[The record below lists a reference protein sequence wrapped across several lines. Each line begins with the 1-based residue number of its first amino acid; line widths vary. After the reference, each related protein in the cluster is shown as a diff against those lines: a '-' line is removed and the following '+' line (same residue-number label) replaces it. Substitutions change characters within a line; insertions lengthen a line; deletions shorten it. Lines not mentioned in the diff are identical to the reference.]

1 MNTET
6 KLRRRLLLAGGGA
19 AALLPWLEIFRGG
32 RAQAQTATPIKRFMV
47 FFYPGGVIRDKFWPT
62 GTETNFTMP
71 YILDPLKDYK
81 DKLLIMDGLQQ
92 NNMND
97 NKPGHPHTQGMT
109 GLLTGKATTSGP
121 YAFFLG
127 GSTDFAQGPSVDH
140 LIGTKISAGLRFPTL
155 ELGVLWPTYG
165 TGPSPQNT
173 INYSGAGQPAQPVA
187 DPWKAFQRIFMG
199 VGMSGTAGADAAA
212 ALRLKRTQLVLD
224 SAAAE
229 FKAVMPSL
237 GAEDKL
243 RLQEHLGRFDEIRS
257 SLMAPTGVGPSCAVP
272 TNITSA
278 DSISYSTGGDGSHQT
293 VATAASNRMPTIS
306 RQMIDMAV
314 QSFACDL
321 TRVAT
326 IQYTDAASR
335 ASFPWLNYNENHHFY
350 QHDGGYQMQPCADI
364 AHFFYGE
371 FAYLIKRLAETKE
384 GDKTMLDST
393 AVLLCS
399 EIGDPPSHDYKR
411 IPFILAGSGGGSFK
425 TGRYVNFGGK
435 PHHMLLV
442 ALMNAYGLSD
452 TSIGDAKY
460 NNGALTGLG

>member
-1 MNTET
+1 MTVET

-19 AALLPWLEIFRGG
+19 AALLPWLEVFRGG
-32 RAQAQTATPIKRFMV
+32 RAHAQTATPIKRFMV
-47 FFYPGGVIRDKFWPT
+47 FFYPGGVIREQFWPT
-62 GTETNFTMP
+62 GTETNFTLP
-71 YILDPLKDYK
+71 YLLDPLQDYK
-81 DKLLIMDGLQQ
+81 DQLLIMDGLQQ
-92 NNMND
+92 DNMND
-97 NKPGHPHTQGMT
+97 NRPGHPHTQGMT
-109 GLLTGKATTSGP
+109 GLLTGKATVSGP

-127 GSTDFAQGPSVDH
+127 GSTDFAQAASIDH
-140 LIGTKISAGLRFPTL
+140 MIGTTISAGLRFPTL

-173 INYSGAGQPAQPVA
+173 INYSGAGQPVQPVA

-199 VGMSGTAGADAAA
+199 VGTSSTGSAADEA
-212 ALRLKRTQLVLD
+212 ALRLQRTELVLD

-229 FKAVMPSL
+229 FNAVMPSL
-237 GAEDKL
+237 GAADKA
-243 RLQEHLGRFDEIRS
+243 RLEEHLERFAEIKS
-257 SLMAPTGVGPSCAVP
+257 SLSAPTGVGPACMPP

-278 DSISYSTGGDGSHQT
+278 DTISYETGGDGSHLT
-293 VATAASNRMPTIS
+293 VATAASNRMPTIG

-314 QSFACDL
+314 QSLACDL

-326 IQYTDAASR
+326 VQYTDAASR

-350 QHDGGYQMQPCADI
+350 QHDGGFQMQPCADI

-371 FAYLIKRLAETKE
+371 FAYLIKRLSETME
-384 GDKTMLDST
+384 GDQSLLDST

-399 EIGDPPSHDYKR
+399 EVGDPPSHDFRR
-411 IPFILAGSGGGSFK
+411 IPFIIAGSGGGMFK
-425 TGRYVNFGGK
+425 TGRFLNFGGK

-442 ALMNAYGLSD
+442 ALLNAYGLPD
-452 TSIGDAKY
+452 TMVGDEKY